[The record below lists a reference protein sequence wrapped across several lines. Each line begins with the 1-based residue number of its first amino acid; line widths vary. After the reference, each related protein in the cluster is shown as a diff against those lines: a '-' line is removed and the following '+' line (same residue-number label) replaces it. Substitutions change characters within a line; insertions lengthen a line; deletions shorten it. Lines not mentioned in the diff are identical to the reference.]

1 MEEKENY
8 IQRLFPRVND
18 INDDGIRKKVID
30 LWWGTWKESGF
41 EKIEELSQWQPVK
54 EKLNISNVDHTN
66 QVVECAL
73 AMADVVEGNQG
84 VKIERDTLIAGAI
97 LHDVDKLLIFHPTTG
112 ETTRMGKHLAH
123 TTIGAHLAL
132 QAGLPLG
139 IVHTIAAHSSNYSS
153 ISPKSLEAIL
163 VYYADQAVTE
173 TWRIAKNIDISFAM
187 NNPFLN
193 CQHQN

>member
-8 IQRLFPRVND
+8 IQRLFPRVNN

-30 LWWGTWKESGF
+30 LWWGTWKGSGF
-41 EKIEELSQWQPVK
+41 EKIEDLSQWQPAK

-73 AMADVVEGNQG
+73 AMATVVEGKQG

-97 LHDVDKLLIFHPTTG
+97 LHDVDKLLIFHPTSG
-112 ETTRMGKHLAH
+112 ETTKMGSHLAH

-139 IVHTIAAHSSNYSS
+139 IVHTIAAHSSHYSS
-153 ISPKSLEAIL
+153 VSPGSVEAVI
-163 VYYADQAVTE
+163 VYHADHTVTE
-173 TWRIAKNIDISFAM
+173 TWRIAKNIDIS
-187 NNPFLN
+187 
-193 CQHQN
+193 

>member
-1 MEEKENY
+1 MENKEDY
-8 IQRLFPRVND
+8 IQRLFPRVID
-18 INDDGIRKKVID
+18 INDDEIRKKVID

-41 EKIEELSQWQPVK
+41 EKIEDLSQWQPVK
-54 EKLNISNVDHTN
+54 EKLNMSNVDHTN

-97 LHDVDKLLIFHPTTG
+97 LHDVDKLLIFHPTSG

-123 TTIGAHLAL
+123 TTLGAHLAL

-139 IVHTIAAHSSNYSS
+139 IVHTIAAHSSNHSS
-153 ISPKSLEAIL
+153 MSPRSVEAVI
-163 VYYADQAVTE
+163 VYYADHVVTE
-173 TWRIAKNIDISFAM
+173 TWITAKNIDISFAM
-187 NNPFLN
+187 KSDS
-193 CQHQN
+193 Q

>member
-30 LWWGTWKESGF
+30 LWWGTWKESDF
-41 EKIEELSQWQPVK
+41 ERIEDLSQWPPVK
-54 EKLNISNVDHTN
+54 EKINISNVDHAN

-73 AMADVVEGNQG
+73 AMADVVERDQG

-97 LHDVDKLLIFHPTTG
+97 LHDIDKLLIFHQTSG
-112 ETTRMGKHLAH
+112 ETTRMGNHLAH

-139 IVHTIAAHSSNYSS
+139 IVHTIAAHSSHYSS
-153 ISPKSLEAIL
+153 ISPKSIEAVI
-163 VYYADQAVTE
+163 VCYADQAVTE
-173 TWRIAKNIDISFAM
+173 TWRIAKNIDI
-187 NNPFLN
+187 PFTMKSDSK
-193 CQHQN
+193 